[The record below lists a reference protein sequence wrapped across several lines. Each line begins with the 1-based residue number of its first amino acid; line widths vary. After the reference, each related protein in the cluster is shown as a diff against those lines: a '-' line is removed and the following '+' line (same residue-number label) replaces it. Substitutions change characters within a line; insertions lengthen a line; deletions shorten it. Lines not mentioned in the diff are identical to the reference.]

1 MTLRLKLMVAF
12 SAIVVVSVTLVA
24 VLVNIAAV
32 HAYDRAEGER
42 SALLAEQ
49 VRQQFARRLVEVA
62 ERVAELARQ
71 DSTVQL
77 AIAMSRNAPDYSQ
90 FADAAERLNAP
101 GLDVLELLTPDG
113 AIIASKHWPA
123 RFGYQEE
130 WFAGRPAT
138 AEGNAQGAFLQSL
151 DFPAGPALAIIAV
164 RQMQLGQHVFYI
176 AGGQRLDEHFVQ
188 SFAEPMGMRTTLYW
202 QPSPASEN
210 VVLGD
215 ERESTAAGQES
226 LRRLLER
233 VRNTGAATSET
244 LERKVAGGALEEAA
258 HAFPLLDR
266 QQRVA
271 AVLLVSSSR
280 EAVDALERRIRWIAM
295 AVSAAGILLGLL
307 ISAALAARVTR
318 PVEELGKAA
327 DEVASGNLNIRV
339 DDSRQDEL
347 GRLAYAFN
355 RMTRELLESHEKLVQ
370 SERVAAWRELARR
383 LAHELKNPL
392 FPLQIT
398 VENLLRAKEQT
409 PEQFDEVFRES
420 GQTLQAEIGNLKG
433 IIDRFSDFSKMPTPE
448 LQPISVNE
456 SLRQAARVYEPQFC
470 AKGRPLIT
478 ARYDLDK
485 ALEQKSVQA
494 DFELLQRALTN
505 LISNAVE
512 AMPEGGYMTLR
523 SRDDGD
529 TVRLEVSDTGGGI
542 SKEESSRLFT
552 PYYTSK
558 AHGTGLGLA
567 IAQSVVSD
575 HGGKIWAQSEEQ
587 KGTTFVIRLPK
598 NGARRP

>member
-1 MTLRLKLMVAF
+1 
-12 SAIVVVSVTLVA
+12 
-24 VLVNIAAV
+24 
-32 HAYDRAEGER
+32 
-42 SALLAEQ
+42 
-49 VRQQFARRLVEVA
+49 
-62 ERVAELARQ
+62 
-71 DSTVQL
+71 
-77 AIAMSRNAPDYSQ
+77 
-90 FADAAERLNAP
+90 
-101 GLDVLELLTPDG
+101 
-113 AIIASKHWPA
+113 
-123 RFGYQEE
+123 
-130 WFAGRPAT
+130 
-138 AEGNAQGAFLQSL
+138 
-151 DFPAGPALAIIAV
+151 IAV

-233 VRNTGAATSET
+233 VRNTGAASSET
-244 LERKVAGGALEEAA
+244 LERKVAGSALEEAA

-295 AVSAAGILLGLL
+295 MVSAAGILLGLL

-409 PEQFDEVFRES
+409 PEQFEEVFRES

-433 IIDRFSDFSKMPTPE
+433 IIERFSDFSKMPTPE

-485 ALEQKSVQA
+485 TLEQKSVQA